1 METKAI
7 EKVERL
13 LKNKCLGMV
22 AEHFKFTA
30 NFECHFPK
38 DGLRYA
44 MFRQGLITATD
55 VRCSQFSRIWDL
67 YVRNLASGDS
77 FLVFQDPWDK
87 RREIPISTEVATKAL
102 VLGGFP

>member
-1 METKAI
+1 MQKI
-7 EKVERL
+7 NRL
-13 LKNKCLGMV
+13 LEKKCLCMV
-22 AEHFKFTA
+22 AEHFQFTA
-30 NFECHFPK
+30 N
-38 DGLRYA
+38 L
-44 MFRQGLITATD
+44 
-55 VRCSQFSRIWDL
+55 SQFSRIWDL